1 MQVPI
6 PPSTNSLRHLAPSQY
21 EAGRA
26 CKARLA
32 WMTCGRRD
40 ELPVHPK
47 ALLGTCFH
55 AVLEAAATG
64 RLAVQDDEAIG
75 ESAREMFDRQA
86 AIAYA
91 GTHALLRV
99 KYRSVEDF
107 PYYYLYRERAA
118 LLAQRV
124 AKRRG
129 SSSPAAVLVREATPA
144 TRLIETT
151 LTSRDG
157 LIFGR
162 PDYVDLHAHEIV
174 DYKTGASADDAPAVS
189 PAEKRQLNLYVH
201 LALENG
207 LPVSRGVIV
216 RPGGRRDVTDVT
228 EAQAKAE
235 GRHAREVLEAFNQ
248 IAGRPFDTVAQPAA
262 ETCQFCPC
270 VPFCESFWRDAASA
284 WLEECG
290 THIEGRITS
299 ITESLIQGNQVLTFE
314 LEVSRGTVDSAR
326 VFVEQVPESWTTVEG
341 CPRPSIGDVLRIIHG
356 RVTSSGGAS
365 VVKIDRTLTSIWTVP
380 ARTAPSGGA
389 GTNSD

>member
-1 MQVPI
+1 MQIPVP
-6 PPSTNSLRHLAPSQY
+6 PDTASLRHLAPSQY

-32 WMTCGRRD
+32 WTTCGRRD

-55 AVLEAAATG
+55 AVIEAAATG
-64 RLAVQDDEAIG
+64 RFAAQDDEVIG
-75 ESAREMFDRQA
+75 ASAREMFDRQA
-86 AIAYA
+86 AIAYSGA
-91 GTHALLRV
+91 HALLRV
-99 KYRSVEDF
+99 KYRSVEVL
-107 PYYYLYRERAA
+107 PYYYLFRERAA

-124 AKRRG
+124 VDRRG
-129 SSSPAAVLVREATPA
+129 SPSPTAAPVRGATLP

-162 PDYVDLHAHEIV
+162 PDYVDLQAHEIV

-189 PAEKRQLNLYVH
+189 PAEIRQLNLYVH
-201 LALENG
+201 LALEND

-216 RPGGRRDVTDVT
+216 RPGGRRDATDVT
-228 EAQAKAE
+228 EAQADAE
-235 GRHAREVLEAFNQ
+235 GRQAREVLEAFNQ
-248 IAGRPFDTVAQPAA
+248 IAGRPFDAIAQPAA

-290 THIEGRITS
+290 THIEGRITA
-299 ITESLIQGNQVLTFE
+299 ITESQVQGIQVLTFD
-314 LEVSRGTVDSAR
+314 LDVSRGTVDSAR
-326 VFVEQVPESWTTVEG
+326 VFVEQVPESWTTVGG
-341 CPRPSIGDVLRIIHG
+341 CPRPSIGDVLRIVHG
-356 RVTSSGGAS
+356 RATSPGGAP
-365 VVKIDRTLTSIWTVP
+365 VVKIDRTLTSVWTVP
-380 ARTAPSGGA
+380 ARSTPSGGA